1 MRLHCKAKDSNDLKD
16 LFEGICEDLK
26 LNLEE
31 TKKKCKV
38 KVKVSLSSICQ
49 ICEANDL
56 FMQVDFSNDKI
67 SVYLKKAEEASE
79 INEIPELDKSNPPS
93 KGLKSFEEQTEKVVE
108 TEPEGEPKSEIP
120 PGMEMDEDEDDLPF

>member
-79 INEIPELDKSNPPS
+79 INEIPEID
-93 KGLKSFEEQTEKVVE
+93 
-108 TEPEGEPKSEIP
+108 
-120 PGMEMDEDEDDLPF
+120 